1 MEIRA
6 LNVPDCLE
14 FVPLHHRDERGEF
27 LEWFRADE
35 LQSATGR
42 RFDLQKANL
51 SVSVAGVVRG
61 IHFSD
66 VPPGQGKY
74 VVAMSG
80 HVTDYVVDLRVG
92 SPTFGVWDAVELD
105 TERRSAVFLPEG
117 IGHAFWARTDATVA
131 YLTTDVY
138 KPAHDRTIS
147 PLDAAIGLPVPAGA
161 KMSPKDEGAPTLAEA
176 GEQGWLPS
184 WDTCQTWYREVG
196 R

>member
-1 MEIRA
+1 VEIRA
-6 LNVPDCLE
+6 LSVPDCLE

-35 LQSATGR
+35 LQAATGR
-42 RFDLQKANL
+42 AFDLQQANL
-51 SVSVAGVVRG
+51 SVSAADVVRG

-92 SPTFGVWDAVELD
+92 SPSFGAWDLVELD
-105 TERRSAVFLPEG
+105 AERRSAVFIPEG
-117 IGHAFWARTDATVA
+117 VGHAFWARTDATVA

-147 PLDAAIGLPVPAGA
+147 PLDPEIGLPIPSDA
-161 KMSPKDEGAPTLAEA
+161 KLSPKDAAAPTLAEA
-176 GEQGWLPS
+176 AEQGWLPS
-184 WDTCQTWYREVG
+184 WDACRRWYQEVG